1 MCECVS
7 ACVWWCRGVLG
18 ARAEERDREST
29 CVVASFIPSQAAHA
43 GRHSLKTALHFH
55 LLLPLSRRARE
66 RSSTS
71 EYRGVQDE
79 SLLFVFVY
87 HFSGGKTVMPI
98 TLHCHAS
105 Q

>member
-1 MCECVS
+1 MCVCV
-7 ACVWWCRGVLG
+7 CVCGGAGGVLG

-66 RSSTS
+66 R
-71 EYRGVQDE
+71 
-79 SLLFVFVY
+79 
-87 HFSGGKTVMPI
+87 
-98 TLHCHAS
+98 C
-105 Q
+105 

>member
-1 MCECVS
+1 MGNDWRMHPLLSLQIYFTERGRRRRACECVS
-7 ACVWWCRGVLG
+7 ASACVRVVAVVQVLG

-66 RSSTS
+66 R
-71 EYRGVQDE
+71 
-79 SLLFVFVY
+79 
-87 HFSGGKTVMPI
+87 
-98 TLHCHAS
+98 C
-105 Q
+105 